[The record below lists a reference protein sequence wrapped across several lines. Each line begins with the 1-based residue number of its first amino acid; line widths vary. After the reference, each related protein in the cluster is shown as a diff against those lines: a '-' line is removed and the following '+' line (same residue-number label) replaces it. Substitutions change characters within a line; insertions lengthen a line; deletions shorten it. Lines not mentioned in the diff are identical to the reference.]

1 MTNLF
6 NIKIRFMKKNIFKK
20 ENYESPQVNV
30 IEVNCEGIICTSSV
44 NSNEV
49 SGHDFSD
56 GFMLG
61 DGTNVWGN

>member
-1 MTNLF
+1 MF

-20 ENYESPQVNV
+20 ENYEFPQVNV
-30 IEVNCEGIICTSSV
+30 IEVNCEGIICTSSSV

-49 SGHDFSD
+49 SGHDFND
-56 GFMLG
+56 GFIFD